1 MPKGFSL
8 RRGVDEIPP
17 PLPEKKR
24 NSAGIYELNAT
35 SSQLPIS
42 VSHSPKVHHCHSSRY
57 SVGSAYSGSSEEI
70 ILDEQPPPKPSRILS
85 NSLDRRDSRSSQYD
99 NMNDS
104 SLEYSSLTDFTD
116 AASDG
121 QLMPPPLPVKRGLS
135 GFPGIDI
142 CPSSPYDNVFEHSS
156 SLNVVS
162 AKFESAGDSEQMSPT
177 SQLLSS
183 MMPKTSLQKAELISS
198 TSSNQTV
205 RRYVSK
211 VSEVHQKTFDAN
223 VLKSCVIKSSQI
235 SYTEMSSTESLHV
248 PPPIPPKKHGKY
260 FHQFS
265 SDLKI

>member
-8 RRGVDEIPP
+8 RRGDDIPP

-35 SSQLPIS
+35 DGQLPIS
-42 VSHSPKVHHCHSSRY
+42 FSRSPTVLYRHSSRY
-57 SVGSAYSGSSEEI
+57 SAGSTFSVSSEEI
-70 ILDEQPPPKPSRILS
+70 LDEPPPKPSRILS
-85 NSLDRRDSRSSQYD
+85 SSLDRRDSRSSQYD

-104 SLEYSSLTDFTD
+104 SLEYSSPTDFTD
-116 AASDG
+116 VASDG
-121 QLMPPPLPVKRGLS
+121 QLVPPPLPVKKGS
-135 GFPGIDI
+135 SSCPGVDV
-142 CPSSPYDNVFEHSS
+142 CPGSPYDNVFGHLSS
-156 SLNVVS
+156 SNVVS
-162 AKFESAGDSEQMSPT
+162 AKFEPGGHSEQLSPPTSRLLSPT
-177 SQLLSS
+177 
-183 MMPKTSLQKAELISS
+183 MPRTSLQKAELISS

-223 VLKSCVIKSSQI
+223 VLQSCVIKSSQV
-235 SYTEMSSTESLHV
+235 SYTETSSTESLHA

-265 SDLKI
+265 SDLNI